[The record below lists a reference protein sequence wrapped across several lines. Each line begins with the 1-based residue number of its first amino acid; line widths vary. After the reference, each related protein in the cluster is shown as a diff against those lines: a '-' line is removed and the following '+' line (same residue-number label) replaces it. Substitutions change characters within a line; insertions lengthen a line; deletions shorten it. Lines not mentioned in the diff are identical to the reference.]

1 MRQVKSFGV
10 FQTAKILG
18 AMYFAFGLIF
28 GVLAALFSI
37 FTGRFG
43 HAIFMLIIPP
53 IGYGVAGFIFT
64 VVMCAV
70 YNAVAEKVGGI
81 EVDIS

>member
-10 FQTAKILG
+10 LQTAKILG
-18 AMYFAFGLIF
+18 ALYFVFGLIF

-64 VVMCAV
+64 AIMCAV
-70 YNAVAEKVGGI
+70 YNAVAERVGGI
-81 EVDIS
+81 EIDIS